1 MLTRL
6 YIDNF
11 RCFVGFEYRPGRTNL
26 ILGRN
31 GSGKSSMLDALLAMR
46 QFVTVGRTAED
57 LFPLNQRTR

>member
-11 RCFVGFEYRPGRTNL
+11 RCFVDFEYRPGRTNL

-31 GSGKSSMLDALLAMR
+31 GSGKSSMLDALLAMFR
-46 QFVTVGRTAED
+46 LSWKWRGRASVKITGENA
-57 LFPLNQRTR
+57 